1 MMKKIKEIRE
11 TTGAG
16 VVDVKK
22 ALDEAN
28 GNKEEALKILKQK
41 GLEKAG
47 KKKDRQTGEGLVGFY
62 VHTDGKQAALVK
74 VYCETDF
81 VAKNDEFKKLAEDLA
96 MQVVAMK
103 PEALRPENISEETV
117 REKKEY
123 WKKELE
129 EEDKPQEIKDKIIQG
144 KEDKFRKEL
153 ALMSQIFVK
162 DQEKTVEEY
171 VKEKIAVLGENI
183 EVGEFVKMEI

>member
-129 EEDKPQEIKDKIIQG
+129 EDKPQEIKDKIIQG